1 MKGVR
6 FDATAQH
13 LDGIDKLIDIF
24 EPPMHRGIAQIRHF
38 IDLAQFFEH
47 LRADHGRRNFPP
59 AGFELVHNL
68 VNGLLK
74 RDQTDGTFL
83 ASLCKTVHQFA
94 AIERLVVSSYQS
106 VSGAGQAGMDELA
119 GQWTKWA
126 GEEEMLQRA
135 AVTPGALEPGEFWD
149 RPIAGNVIPLA
160 GSIGEQGYTSEEWKL
175 VYESR
180 KILHAPDLRV
190 SGTCVRVPVYVGHAL
205 SANVEFARALGR
217 EEAAALLDA
226 APGVVLVDGGDGSP
240 TSLEG
245 AGIDPVLVGR
255 LREDPSQDNTL
266 NLWVTGDNLRKGA
279 ALNAVQLAE
288 LLLPSRP

>member
-1 MKGVR
+1 MDPGVPLVVSEVNPDDVHDAPKGIISCPNCTTMVLI
-6 FDATAQH
+6 TA
-13 LDGIDKLIDIF
+13 LAPL
-24 EPPMHRGIAQIRHF
+24 HRA
-38 IDLAQFFEH
+38 
-47 LRADHGRRNFPP
+47 
-59 AGFELVHNL
+59 
-68 VNGLLK
+68 
-74 RDQTDGTFL
+74 
-83 ASLCKTVHQFA
+83 A